1 MGQTTPGYASALLK
15 NDDHFYFFD
24 SHSRDESGMVSADGT
39 ACISQHENVTEL
51 CKFIECLALS
61 LNIPNALFEIAKVTL
76 PPSPIVYCFSSS
88 DSESSLSCFEDP
100 SDGEYTCK
108 LYLGEEYVNKLKER
122 NEDISDVSDIDLTS
136 QYSEANAIVDQID
149 QCLTHLDD
157 SSVIF
162 NEINCSLF
170 DKSFSDPVTNMHDN
184 IKENTNVI
192 DEAKGTSDNAMV
204 TAFDSCSDY
213 TDSNDGNYIPGEES
227 DYSSDD
233 YLPLS
238 TFCVSKKQAQNK
250 KTNNSKP
257 GSPLADLKNHR
268 VVNDNCQA
276 DKGETADTVNQYV
289 CSSSNATQLTA
300 RTPSKAAVCSV
311 PNFASRKRSRK
322 AKPETWQRNVRKHQL
337 NSGKSYMGK
346 DNKLG
351 SPKQEGHD
359 GPVSLHWLIRESI
372 HSKHYI
378 TWELV

>member
-1 MGQTTPGYASALLK
+1 
-15 NDDHFYFFD
+15 
-24 SHSRDESGMVSADGT
+24 
-39 ACISQHENVTEL
+39 
-51 CKFIECLALS
+51 
-61 LNIPNALFEIAKVTL
+61 
-76 PPSPIVYCFSSS
+76 
-88 DSESSLSCFEDP
+88 
-100 SDGEYTCK
+100 
-108 LYLGEEYVNKLKER
+108 
-122 NEDISDVSDIDLTS
+122 
-136 QYSEANAIVDQID
+136 
-149 QCLTHLDD
+149 
-157 SSVIF
+157 
-162 NEINCSLF
+162 
-170 DKSFSDPVTNMHDN
+170 
-184 IKENTNVI
+184 
-192 DEAKGTSDNAMV
+192 MV

-300 RTPSKAAVCSV
+300 KTPSKAAVCSV

-322 AKPETWQRNVRKHQL
+322 AKPETWQRNVRKHRF
-337 NSGKSYMGK
+337 NSGKSSMGK

-351 SPKQEGHD
+351 SPKKMKISCGSKCRYQCKQQFSEME
-359 GPVSLHWLIRESI
+359 RENIFHMFWRLSSI
-372 HSKHYI
+372 DKQR
-378 TWELV
+378 